1 MSKSA
6 KPTALNRETQIGVL
20 LINLGTP
27 RSPNPRDVKRY
38 LNEFLTDKYV
48 IDLPW
53 LFRQCLVRGIIVP
66 RRYRASA
73 ELYRSI
79 WTTQG
84 SPLLTYGHALENA
97 LQQSLGDRFC
107 VRLAMRYQKPSLQ
120 EALRFLATRALSSL
134 VVLPLFP
141 QFSTATTGSIEDAL
155 FKHARAYP
163 HLPKMTMIKN
173 YPTHPGFINALCAQ
187 AARLPLNAFDRI
199 LISYHGLPERQLKK
213 VDPSGLCLNSSQCCQ
228 TLSQANRYCYAA
240 QCHATTRALVGALGL
255 TPHQYR
261 HCYQSRLG
269 RAAWLRPYTSDIIIE
284 EAQRGAKKLAVFC
297 PSFVA
302 DCLETLSEIRCE
314 YRALF
319 LKHGGEELDLIEAP
333 NTHPLW
339 VAALKKMT
347 LESVVQKNHP

>member
-1 MSKSA
+1 MSKLA
-6 KPTALNRETQIGVL
+6 KPTALNRDPQVGVL

-27 RSPNPRDVKRY
+27 RSPSPRDVKRY
-38 LNEFLTDKYV
+38 LNEFLTDKHV

-53 LFRQCLVRGIIVP
+53 LFRQWLVRAVIVP

-73 ELYRSI
+73 ALYRSI
-79 WTTQG
+79 WTAQG
-84 SPLLTYGHALENA
+84 SPLLTYGRALKEA
-97 LQQSLGDRFC
+97 LQHSLGARFC
-107 VRLAMRYQKPSLQ
+107 VQLAMRYQEPSLKG
-120 EALRFLATRALSSL
+120 ALRLLATRALSSL

-141 QFSTATTGSIEDAL
+141 QFSTATTGSIERVL
-155 FKHARAYP
+155 FKRARLYST
-163 HLPKMTMIKN
+163 LPPIAMIKS
-173 YPTHPGFINALCAQ
+173 YPTHPGFIDALCAQ
-187 AARLPLNAFDRI
+187 AAHLPLSTFDRI

-213 VDPSGLCLNSSQCCQ
+213 GDPSGLCLQASHCCQ
-228 TLSQANRYCYAA
+228 TLSPTNRYCYAA
-240 QCHATTRALVGALGL
+240 QCHATTRALVDALGL
-255 TPHQYR
+255 TRDQYR

-269 RAAWLRPYTSDIIIE
+269 RAAWLRPYTADIMIE
-284 EAQRGAKKLAVFC
+284 EAKRGAKKLAVFC

-319 LKHGGEELDLIEAP
+319 LEHGGEELELIEAP

-347 LESVVQKNHP
+347 LDLC